1 MGESFCYFL
10 TEAELVIL
18 DKHLASLGRYR
29 NNVKDLNWMEEH
41 EIVSHELEVMYNY
54 KLDVLSSEMGI
65 TYGIESNCKD
75 LNNTSWSLA
84 SDLLKQVCRQYG
96 LTVIKV
102 SYNVDESP
110 NKPKLYQYDTL
121 LIPTVLLE
129 FLQSKNI
136 LC

>member
-10 TEAELVIL
+10 TESELVKVNEYL
-18 DKHLASLGRYR
+18 LSQGVNKPT
-29 NNVKDLNWMEEH
+29 DLNWMELH
-41 EIVSHELEVMYNY
+41 EINTIRWEQMYQY
-54 KLDVLSSEMGI
+54 KVDVLSSEIGI
-65 TYGIESNCKD
+65 TYGIELNCKD

-121 LIPTVLLE
+121 LIPTVFLE